1 MIFVDTSVLIDFL
14 RGTTTPAVER
24 LAQFEADGVPFGIP
38 LICYQEVLQGARDQ
52 REWRLLDGYLKTQR
66 LETPDDPRS
75 LHFDAARVYFDC
87 RRRGITV
94 RSTVDCLIAAQV
106 LRANGTLLHDND
118 DFDHVATVRPL
129 KAIRG

>member
-14 RGTTTPAVER
+14 RGATTPAVER
-24 LAQFEADGVPFGIP
+24 LAQFEEDGVPYGIP

-52 REWRLLDGYLKTQR
+52 REWRLLDAYLKTQR
-66 LETPDDPRS
+66 LETPENPLS
-75 LHFDAARVYFDC
+75 WHLAAARVYFDC

-106 LRANGTLLHDND
+106 LDANGTLLHDDD
-118 DFDHVATVRPL
+118 DFDHLATIRPL
-129 KAIRG
+129 KAIRA

>member
-14 RGTTTPAVER
+14 RGTTTLAVER
-24 LAQFEADGVPFGIP
+24 LAQFEADGVPFAIP

-106 LRANGTLLHDND
+106 LCANGTLLHDDD
-118 DFDHVATVRPL
+118 DFDRVARVRPL
-129 KAIRG
+129 KAIRA